1 MFRSLDDFTAAWTQE
16 SDGTLKVLRTL
27 TDASLAQPI
36 VPGGRTLGFLA
47 WHITC
52 TLAEMGG
59 TQAGLVVEGPTEKTH
74 PAVPA
79 HAADIVVQY
88 ERSAASLLDA
98 VKTAWSD
105 AQLGDPIPMYGEQ
118 WPRGLVLSILVSHQT
133 HHRGQMIVLMRQ
145 AGLSVPGLYGPSRE
159 EWEAMGV
166 PPLP

>member
-1 MFRSLDDFTAAWTQE
+1 MFRSLDDFAAAWTQE
-16 SDGTLKVLRTL
+16 SEGTLKVFRNL
-27 TDASLAQPI
+27 TDASLAQSI

-59 TQAGLVVEGPTEKTH
+59 GQAGLTIDGPTDKSH

-79 HAADIVVQY
+79 HAADIAAQY
-88 ERSAASLLDA
+88 ERSAASLLKA
-98 VKTAWSD
+98 VRASWTD
-105 AQLGDPIPMYGEQ
+105 AQLGDLIPMYGEE
-118 WPRGLVLSILVSHQT
+118 WPKGMVLTALLFHQT
-133 HHRGQMIVLMRQ
+133 HHRAQMTVLMRQ
-145 AGLSVPGLYGPSRE
+145 AGVPVPGMYGPSRE